1 MELSILSLGS
11 TPYSTTHT
19 PTHTICISLIHF
31 PPHTLTLTPHTLTLT
46 PHTLPLILHTPALT
60 GHALTLYTLSL
71 HTLSPSTHSLH
82 TSSPFPP
89 PSPSLYTLLY
99 TPLPSLH
106 TSSPLHTP
114 PQDSVILHSYNA
126 HNEYVMQLRAF
137 NALHEEFYG
146 KQIYDMLDEL
156 QAVQEDLV
164 KGFRTSMQK
173 YVQLNQ
179 EKVAEA

>member
-1 MELSILSLGS
+1 
-11 TPYSTTHT
+11 
-19 PTHTICISLIHF
+19 
-31 PPHTLTLTPHTLTLT
+31 
-46 PHTLPLILHTPALT
+46 
-60 GHALTLYTLSL
+60 
-71 HTLSPSTHSLH
+71 
-82 TSSPFPP
+82 
-89 PSPSLYTLLY
+89 
-99 TPLPSLH
+99 
-106 TSSPLHTP
+106 
-114 PQDSVILHSYNA
+114 
-126 HNEYVMQLRAF
+126 MQLRAF